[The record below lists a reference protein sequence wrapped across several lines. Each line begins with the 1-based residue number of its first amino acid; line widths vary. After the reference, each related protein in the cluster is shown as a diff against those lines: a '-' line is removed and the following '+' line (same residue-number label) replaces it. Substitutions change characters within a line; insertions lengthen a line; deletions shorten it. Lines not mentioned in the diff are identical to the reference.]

1 MTSQSKNTSSRG
13 GQRRR
18 SSGTNTG
25 ARAATGTAGGST
37 SGVVGDAAPG
47 AGGGDI
53 KPVKN
58 TRRRVHPKRTR
69 NTTRPNQSEDK
80 TKPVLESTNP
90 FFIAVC
96 APDTYKPAVTMSMG
110 YSGGRSGSGSSGRRD
125 SSSGSSSHRRMPN
138 VFLRSN
144 SRNSS
149 YSSSSVSN
157 GPGGAVGAG
166 AGGGVNPFIHH
177 PVIQHDRQRG
187 GNGGAGGNRGD
198 NASNSH
204 ENNYS
209 TIPSDSEQFPSLRS
223 SGASVVPTKL
233 NFKEIILKNSSGS
246 VESKP
251 TTSSA
256 PPPPPKV
263 RTEYAQ
269 QSQKTLSSG
278 NIFLGAFYGGSRDTQ
293 DGWNDDDEYE
303 YEGDG
308 DNGEIEN
315 GRGGGE
321 RIISSSLID
330 SCDRKYD
337 KLYR

>member
-18 SSGTNTG
+18 SSGTNTE
-25 ARAATGTAGGST
+25 ARVATGVGIVNLGGGST
-37 SGVVGDAAPG
+37 AQSGV
-47 AGGGDI
+47 GGDI
-53 KPVKN
+53 KLTKN
-58 TRRRVHPKRTR
+58 TRRRLHPKRTR

-80 TKPVLESTNP
+80 MKPVIESTNP

-110 YSGGRSGSGSSGRRD
+110 YTGSRGGSGCSGGRRD

-138 VFLRSN
+138 VFLRSS

-149 YSSSSVSN
+149 FSSSSVSN
-157 GPGGAVGAG
+157 VPGGAG
-166 AGGGVNPFIHH
+166 AGAGAGTTAGTNPFIHH

-187 GNGGAGGNRGD
+187 GNGGDVGNRGD
-198 NASNSH
+198 KTSNNND
-204 ENNYS
+204 NNYS
-209 TIPSDSEQFPSLRS
+209 IITSDIEQFPSLGS
-223 SGASVVPTKL
+223 SGASIVPTKL
-233 NFKEIILKNSSGS
+233 NFKEIILKNSSGNG
-246 VESKP
+246 ESKP
-251 TTSSA
+251 TTNSA
-256 PPPPPKV
+256 PPKV

-303 YEGDG
+303 GD
-308 DNGEIEN
+308 EN
-315 GRGGGE
+315 GGTECGGG

>member
-1 MTSQSKNTSSRG
+1 
-13 GQRRR
+13 
-18 SSGTNTG
+18 
-25 ARAATGTAGGST
+25 
-37 SGVVGDAAPG
+37 
-47 AGGGDI
+47 
-53 KPVKN
+53 
-58 TRRRVHPKRTR
+58 
-69 NTTRPNQSEDK
+69 
-80 TKPVLESTNP
+80 
-90 FFIAVC
+90 
-96 APDTYKPAVTMSMG
+96 
-110 YSGGRSGSGSSGRRD
+110 
-125 SSSGSSSHRRMPN
+125 MPN

-149 YSSSSVSN
+149 SSVSN
-157 GPGGAVGAG
+157 GPGGVAG
-166 AGGGVNPFIHH
+166 ASASAGVNPFIHH

-187 GNGGAGGNRGD
+187 GNGGAGGTRGD
-198 NASNSH
+198 NTSNNH

-209 TIPSDSEQFPSLRS
+209 TITSDIEQFPSLGS
-223 SGASVVPTKL
+223 SGTSVVPTKL

-246 VESKP
+246 GESKP

-293 DGWNDDDEYE
+293 DGWNDDDD
-303 YEGDG
+303 YEGDEG
-308 DNGEIEN
+308 DGN
-315 GRGGGE
+315 GRSECGSG

>member
-18 SSGTNTG
+18 SSGTNTE
-25 ARAATGTAGGST
+25 ARAATGVGTVNVGGGAGSQ
-37 SGVVGDAAPG
+37 SGV
-47 AGGGDI
+47 GGDI
-53 KPVKN
+53 KPTKN

-69 NTTRPNQSEDK
+69 NTTRPNQNEDK

-96 APDTYKPAVTMSMG
+96 APDTYKPSIAMSMG
-110 YSGGRSGSGSSGRRD
+110 YSGGRNGSGGSGRRD

-149 YSSSSVSN
+149 SSVSN
-157 GPGGAVGAG
+157 GPGGVAG
-166 AGGGVNPFIHH
+166 ASASAGVNPFIHH

-187 GNGGAGGNRGD
+187 GNGGAGGTRGD
-198 NASNSH
+198 NTSNNH

-209 TIPSDSEQFPSLRS
+209 TITSDIEQFPSLGS
-223 SGASVVPTKL
+223 SGTSVVPTKL

-246 VESKP
+246 GESKP

-293 DGWNDDDEYE
+293 DGWNDDDD
-303 YEGDG
+303 YEGDEG
-308 DNGEIEN
+308 DGN
-315 GRGGGE
+315 GRSECGSG